1 MATSNAQIGFNRTGI
16 DIARERADAMVQAT
30 EEFNGPTQTNSA
42 SIVSVRGDYS
52 READPMGSVPPPATL
67 TGAIKIAKDA
77 LLGRRPTQLLDKLGE
92 RLAFERT
99 GARLYEGI
107 LGKLERETA
116 FPGGPTVE
124 EIKRILLQEY
134 AHFRLVEEIIR
145 GVGGDPTVV
154 TPSAN
159 LHATMTAGVVSVV
172 VDPRT
177 TLEQCL
183 EAALVAELIDGEGW
197 DTLLEFMMDAGQE
210 DVIEYVHKAIADE
223 ADHLALVRQW
233 LAAAQDRDA
242 PPGAVAGELL
252 M

>member
-1 MATSNAQIGFNRTGI
+1 MATSNAQIGLNRTGI
-16 DIARERADAMVQAT
+16 DIARDRADAMVEAT
-30 EEFNGPTQTNSA
+30 EEFNGPTATNGA
-42 SIVSVRGDYS
+42 SIALVRESYA
-52 READPMGSVPPPATL
+52 REVDPMGSVPPPATL
-67 TGAIKIAKDA
+67 TGAMKIAKDA
-77 LLGRRPTQLLDKLGE
+77 LLGRRPAQLLDKLGE

-99 GARLYEGI
+99 GARLYEVI
-107 LGKLERETA
+107 LGKLEQEPA

-124 EIKRILLQEY
+124 EVKRILLQEY

-159 LHATMTAGVVSVV
+159 LHATMTSGVVCVV

-183 EAALVAELIDGEGW
+183 EAALVAELIDSEGW
-197 DTLLEFMMDAGQE
+197 DTLLEFVTDAGQE
-210 DVIEYVHKAIADE
+210 DVLEYVNKAIADE

-233 LAAAQDRDA
+233 LAAAQDREA
-242 PPGAVAGELL
+242 PPPALADELQI
-252 M
+252 